1 MPGSFFMRPS
11 YDLSMQMPDKVNVL
25 LIGGGGREHAL
36 AAAMNKSPKL
46 GTLYA
51 THMGNPGIAKL
62 AKPVDVPV
70 SKNELYRLAQF
81 CDKARIELVVIGPED
96 PLAEGWADALRK
108 KSDGSD
114 RMIFG
119 PGAKG
124 AQLEADKAYAKQ
136 MMKAAS
142 VPTAEGKVFQ
152 KFEQAQEFLRTRDEL
167 YVIKATGLAKGKG
180 VIVPKTNEEGIAAA
194 KDMLVNKAFG
204 DASKSILV
212 EEALNGTE
220 VSVLALL
227 DGHNILVLPP
237 CQDHKRLGDNDE
249 GPNTGGMGAFC
260 PADTISEPVMHQ
272 IESEVLVPIA
282 DALRRD
288 EIEFRGVLY
297 AGLMLTPAGPKV
309 LEFNVRFGDPEC
321 QPLMTRLDSDALE
334 LLWATSAGTLD
345 QIEVQ
350 YSPQPCVTVILASKG
365 YPESPETGFPITG
378 IDDAETIDGVS
389 VYHAGTKLDE
399 DGNVVT
405 NGGRVLA
412 VTALGDTMDQARQR
426 AYEAADKIHF
436 HGMQLRTDIAKNAPV
451 ASV

>member
-1 MPGSFFMRPS
+1 MKMPS
-11 YDLSMQMPDKVNVL
+11 KVNVL

-36 AAAMNKSPKL
+36 AAAISRSSKL

-62 AKPVDVPV
+62 AEPVDVPV
-70 SKNELYRLAQF
+70 TKNELYRLAQF
-81 CDKARIELVVIGPED
+81 CDKSKIELVVIGPED

-108 KSDGSD
+108 KSDGTQ

-124 AQLEADKAYAKQ
+124 AQLEADKGYAKQ

-142 VPTAEGKVFQ
+142 VPTAEGKVFT

-167 YVIKATGLAKGKG
+167 FVIKATGLAKGKG

-194 KDMLVNKAFG
+194 RDMLVNRAFG
-204 DASKSILV
+204 DAGKSILV
-212 EEALNGTE
+212 EEALKGTE

-237 CQDHKRLGDNDE
+237 CQDHKRLRDNDE

-260 PADTISEPVMHQ
+260 PAETISESVMHQ

-297 AGLMLTPAGPKV
+297 AGIMLTPGGPKV

-321 QPLMTRLDSDALE
+321 QPLMTRLQSDALE
-334 LLWATSAGTLD
+334 LLWATAAGTLD
-345 QIEVQ
+345 QIDVQ
-350 YSPQPCVTVILASKG
+350 YSPQQCVTVVLASKG
-365 YPESPETGFPITG
+365 YPEAPENGFPITG
-378 IDDAETIDGVS
+378 IEDAETIEGVS
-389 VYHAGTKLDE
+389 VFHAGTKLDE

-412 VTALGDTMDQARQR
+412 VTALGDSMEQARDR
-426 AYEAADKIHF
+426 AYAAIDKIHF
-436 HGMQLRTDIAKNAPV
+436 EGMQLRRDIAKDAPV